1 MGCRGAWNIAIK
13 QFGGLNLGGFPLIL
27 GIVLCIFNSVKRE
40 TDSLGGV
47 EPLNAPML
55 RRVDSFLLFLLSRL
69 KEFSSHCFR
78 IQVYH
83 IIFGGCR
90 QSPPSVDVWPIL
102 KRRSDM
108 ELGRIDLHSGPSPPE
123 RRPRLFISR
132 IFMVAPAE
140 SNEKASLC

>member
-83 IIFGGCR
+83 IIFCGCR

-102 KRRSDM
+102 KKAIRCGTRTDRSA
-108 ELGRIDLHSGPSPPE
+108 LRALPPRKTSPSIY
-123 RRPRLFISR
+123 F
-132 IFMVAPAE
+132 
-140 SNEKASLC
+140 